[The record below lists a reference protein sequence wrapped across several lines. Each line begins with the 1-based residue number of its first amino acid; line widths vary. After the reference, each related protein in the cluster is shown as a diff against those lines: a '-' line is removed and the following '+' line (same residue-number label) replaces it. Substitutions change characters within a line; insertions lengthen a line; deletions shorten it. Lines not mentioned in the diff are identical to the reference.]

1 MDTVTAKP
9 RVTQIEE
16 STFETKRENGQ
27 MREDERYKIIDR
39 HGNVTMYAWTV
50 DGEGF
55 VFYDTLEELREDVG

>member
-9 RVTQIEE
+9 RVTQIEDR
-16 STFETKRENGQ
+16 TFEHKREEGL
-27 MREDERYKIIDR
+27 MRADERYKIIDR
-39 HGNVTMYAWTV
+39 DGNVTMYAWTV